1 MTALETALEVEAARR
16 AAALERLA
24 KTEPGDVAS
33 YYTGRPGCACG
44 CRGTYRYSEAH
55 REMSGERRGYSV
67 SDDEVVK
74 PASVKRM
81 LTMLRKRLED
91 EEEVEVVAFD
101 EFTVSD
107 GEGGW
112 WVELNNHSADNGE
125 RVYIVRCA

>member
-1 MTALETALEVEAARR
+1 MADMTALESDALYR

-24 KTEPGDVAS
+24 KTEPGAVSS

-44 CRGTYRYSEAH
+44 CRGTYRYTEAH
-55 REMSGERRGYSV
+55 RAISGEHRGYPV
-67 SDDEVVK
+67 SDDDVVK
-74 PASVKRM
+74 PASVKRL

-91 EEEVEVVAFD
+91 EDIEVVGFG

-112 WVELNNHSADNGE
+112 WVELDNALVENGG
-125 RVYIVRCA
+125 RVYTVRCA